1 MSDSVIRQLETFANF
16 CVEKNKVISKNI
28 ANMGTENYRREDV
41 VFKNIFSDSMS
52 SAMKATES
60 KHFNSTAADSQDM
73 QNFEV
78 VSDNSNENI
87 SGANNVDID
96 KEMGE
101 LAENTLKFKF
111 VSKKIGDHY
120 KNLQEVIRGS
130 R

>member
-1 MSDSVIRQLETFANF
+1 
-16 CVEKNKVISKNI
+16 VISKNI